1 MLHGESAA
9 PREAACFPSNPQQP
23 IRSVFIFIERRFSTL
38 QTYAAMR
45 IQSAGQALVGRLNR
59 SSKRDRYACQLV
71 LGGARHR
78 VSFSSSDAGQ
88 WVLALRPVRRAA
100 QSDSVQSDQ
109 QAPRLSAKDR
119 PDHTAPNGAHR
130 KHGVAQGARPPPPPR
145 ARRSLPAN
153 RRQRHRLFGRYLGR
167 EAASRKAA
175 EEGTQADEAT
185 DATTAADAA
194 SATTTLAVAL
204 SVFPR
209 ARLRVIGT

>member
-167 EAASRKAA
+167 EAASRK
-175 EEGTQADEAT
+175 EEGKQTDEVADAS
-185 DATTAADAA
+185 TAADAA
-194 SATTTLAVAL
+194 SATTTPTVAL
-204 SVFPR
+204 SAFPR
-209 ARLRVIGT
+209 ARSRVIGT